1 MFFLGGQEEAG
12 GNLGRQNVVPQ
23 LEFPQDTESNCD
35 AVRDAKGSFISCFG
49 FVFFSS
55 EIFEKGHGQKTIRE
69 TLN

>member
-1 MFFLGGQEEAG
+1 MFFLGGRGEAG
-12 GNLGRQNVVPQ
+12 GNLGWQNVVPL

-49 FVFFSS
+49 FVFLS
-55 EIFEKGHGQKTIRE
+55 EIFEKGHGQETIRE